1 MDDEHFTAQQIA
13 AVTMAIYPFVEAYG
27 LPMNPDDVELL
38 AVAVLGATPE
48 RSLDELLERSK
59 RLLADD
65 RERAAQILEGMKQRQ
80 LVEREDSTGEETTI
94 AERRNEAMS
103 RIALD
108 LPEET
113 RLAVASW
120 VFQGLMR
127 SMRYKGTFRTLIYG
141 DLGFSRGSGAYS
153 VLYSAGAM
161 HVSNALLEAIDP
173 ETTDESGE

>member
-1 MDDEHFTAQQIA
+1 LGMDDEHFTAQQIA

-27 LPMNPDDVELL
+27 LPMNVDDVELL

-65 RERAAQILEGMKQRQ
+65 RERAAQTLEGMKQRQ
-80 LVEREDSTGEETTI
+80 LVEREDPTGEGTTI
-94 AERRNEAMS
+94 AERTNEAMS

-113 RLAVASW
+113 VSP
-120 VFQGLMR
+120 
-127 SMRYKGTFRTLIYG
+127 SH
-141 DLGFSRGSGAYS
+141 RGSFRDSSGRCDTRARSERSSTAIS
-153 VLYSAGAM
+153 VSRKEA
-161 HVSNALLEAIDP
+161 AL
-173 ETTDESGE
+173 TTFCTRRAPCT